1 MRYAEVILPLP
12 LENSYTYR
20 IPADLEESV
29 HPGCRVVVH
38 FGKKHYYTAIVL
50 HVTDETPQ
58 TDYELKEIFALLDA
72 APIIRETQLRF
83 WQWLAS
89 YYLYRAEAG
98 KRNGCNAKQPLRG
111 SEAAP
116 AKRATLIR
124 QPWGRQ
130 TDDRLRT
137 GTVHRH

>member
-1 MRYAEVILPLP
+1 MTGRLYPKRRMRYAEVILPLP

-72 APIIRETQLRF
+72 APII
-83 WQWLAS
+83 
-89 YYLYRAEAG
+89 
-98 KRNGCNAKQPLRG
+98 
-111 SEAAP
+111 
-116 AKRATLIR
+116 
-124 QPWGRQ
+124 
-130 TDDRLRT
+130 
-137 GTVHRH
+137 